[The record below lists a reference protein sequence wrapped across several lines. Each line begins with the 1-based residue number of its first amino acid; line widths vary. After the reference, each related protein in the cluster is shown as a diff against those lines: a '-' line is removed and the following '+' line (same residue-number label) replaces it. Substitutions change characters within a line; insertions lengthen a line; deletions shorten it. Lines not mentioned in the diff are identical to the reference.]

1 MGGKPE
7 GPREP
12 RSHMWPDKNGQ
23 WHSFVLV
30 GRKANG
36 EADRRHREAESREA
50 LIRKVLDL
58 EDLIDANN
66 VPKPGRSKT
75 FEAWLEYWLG
85 TVAPL
90 QVRHMTLQSYRSH
103 AKNYLIPRLGRW
115 KLSELS
121 KRHFAQMYMD
131 LQIEDQI
138 EASTIHSI
146 HRAAST
152 ALSKAIDLE
161 EPGIH
166 SNPAAAAR
174 KSLPEINSEEVIPL
188 DAKEVAKIIGAVA
201 DTRNHARWWLAFLGP
216 RQGEVLGMKWSD
228 VDWDTGIIHIRR
240 QLQRHVYQHGCENPV
255 SCAKPRCSKADG
267 CDLSCE
273 RRRWEHG
280 CSDPR
285 SCASRQCGRARKN
298 PCPPDCCGHARSC
311 PERRKGPCRTQSH
324 RTACPE
330 DCTGHA
336 RYCPLRRGGLVL
348 TETKHA
354 NPDKAKKRKRHRK
367 SERELRPKSAAGMR
381 RMPLPAIVRDEL
393 RVHQARQ
400 EMERAEAGSMWQ
412 DTGLIF
418 TTPLGAAVDP
428 SRDWEEWG
436 EVLDEAGVE
445 YIHLHGARHSAATF
459 LGSLGVDPVIRMAML
474 GWASPEMAKRYQ
486 HVSDLDLM
494 AAADRLGDAAFRGL
508 ATGAATGTERSV

>member
-1 MGGKPE
+1 
-7 GPREP
+7 
-12 RSHMWPDKNGQ
+12 MWADQHGQ
-23 WHSFVLV
+23 WHSFIVV

-36 EADRRHREAESREA
+36 EADRRHREADSKEA
-50 LIRKVLDL
+50 LVPKVLEL
-58 EDLIDANN
+58 EDLVDANN

-75 FEAWLEYWLG
+75 FEAWLTYWLG

-90 QVRHMTLQSYRSH
+90 QVRHKTLQSYRSH
-103 AKNYLIPRLGRW
+103 AKNYLVPRLGKW

-121 KRHFAQMYMD
+121 KRHFAQMYLD
-131 LQIEDQI
+131 LQIEDQL
-138 EASTIHSI
+138 EPSTIHSI

-166 SNPAAAAR
+166 SNAAAAAR
-174 KSLPEINSEEVIPL
+174 KSLPDIDPEEVIPL

-201 DTRNHARWWLAFLGP
+201 DSRNHARWWLAFLGP

-228 VDWDTGIIHIRR
+228 VDWETGIIHIRR
-240 QLQRHVYQHGCENPV
+240 QLQRHTYEHGCPNPAA
-255 SCAKPRCSKADG
+255 CAKPHCTTGAG
-267 CDLSCE
+267 CDISCE
-273 RRRWEHG
+273 QRVWRHG
-280 CSDPR
+280 CAEPR
-285 SCASRQCGRARKN
+285 ACAARHCARARKT
-298 PCPPDCCGHARSC
+298 PCEAGCTGHARSC
-311 PERRKGPCRTQSH
+311 PERVKGECRTQSH
-324 RTACPE
+324 RTACPVG
-330 DCTGHA
+330 CTGHA
-336 RYCPLRRGGLVL
+336 RHCPQRRGGLVL
-348 TETKHA
+348 AESKA
-354 NPDKAKKRKRHRK
+354 NPERTKKRKRHRK
-367 SERELRPKSAAGMR
+367 SERELRPKSASGLR
-381 RMPLPAIVRDEL
+381 RMPLPGIVRDEL
-393 RVHQARQ
+393 RVHQGRQ
-400 EMERAEAGSMWQ
+400 ELERAEAGSMWQ

-418 TTPLGAAVDP
+418 TTAFGGPVDP

-508 ATGAATGTERSV
+508 ATGAATGPDSGV